1 MKCVS
6 CLHHDIELQKVDTVC
21 ALHVDALDKER
32 ERERFCMSSPKRGD
46 RELRMQRRHRERERE
61 KERDVTLFEHDG
73 PQRQQTKMTLP
84 LSLHDLQI

>member
-32 ERERFCMSSPKRGD
+32 EREVLHVIPQKGG
-46 RELRMQRRHRERERE
+46 QRTTDAAQTQRERERKRE
-61 KERDVTLFEHDG
+61 T
-73 PQRQQTKMTLP
+73 
-84 LSLHDLQI
+84 